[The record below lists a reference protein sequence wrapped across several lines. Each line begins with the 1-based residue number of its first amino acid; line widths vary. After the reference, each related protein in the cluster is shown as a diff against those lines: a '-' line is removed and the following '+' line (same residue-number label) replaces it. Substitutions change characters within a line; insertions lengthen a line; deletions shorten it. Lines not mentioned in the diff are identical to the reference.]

1 MPVIYWLCYVSHS
14 FLFLND
20 SFYYSYTFTASRYEM
35 KTKNVIRLRRYF
47 QDHHLPSPP
56 KGAGIMK
63 KLLTLS
69 TRGNWM
75 EPCGVSPSE
84 EHPCAEIEGI
94 AVIGRPEGQT
104 MADCWPFPQT
114 VFFLQGYE
122 HFRENQWLPSSMLY
136 FLVPSQLCVT
146 TKDLS
151 VECGWG
157 DTCIAGVISCPR
169 HLLEIPISA
178 LQPGKAQEDNILG
191 VMGQKYIYSLSLL
204 VISWSSV
211 TCVFR
216 PIFYSTH

>member
-1 MPVIYWLCYVSHS
+1 MFLILS
-14 FLFLND
+14 FFWM
-20 SFYYSYTFTASRYEM
+20 TAFIIVTHLLPADMRWKQKMSLDWDDTS
-35 KTKNVIRLRRYF
+35 KTITSP
-47 QDHHLPSPP
+47 LPQ

-146 TKDLS
+146 TKVLS